1 VRCMKEE
8 ELEIVFRAIEKH
20 ADGFWN
26 EEPREGNEA
35 WNGYLFL
42 DILDAVQK
50 EGYDLRVVR
59 R

>member
-1 VRCMKEE
+1 MKEE

-26 EEPREGNEA
+26 DESREGNEA